1 MGEDRKWIALWRSL
15 IKFRCRRGK
24 AQTRK
29 SLRRKDKVLNF
40 IFRGNFVYCRFVGLC
55 VLHSPIFILSIF
67 YKGMSKMILDKIAEI
82 NGSINSV
89 VWGTFGLALLIGTGI
104 IVTLC
109 TKVFQI
115 SHIGLWF
122 KNTLGSMFKKDVIK
136 HRKEKGTISPFQA
149 LCTALAATVGTGN
162 IAGVAAAIC
171 IGGAGAVFWMWVAA
185 FFGMM
190 TNFAENTLGIYFRRK
205 NADGEWSGGAMYYLQ
220 DGLGGYT
227 YKDDNSKASFKN
239 LGKILAILFCIFAML
254 ASFGIGSMGQ
264 VNKIVANVAAAFDVK
279 ALSSIEV
286 FGGISLYNIIIG
298 VVIMALTAIITLG
311 GVKRIANV
319 AEKIV
324 PFMVVLFVLGSL
336 VIIGINYSAI
346 IPAFK
351 AIFVNAFSPEAF
363 VGGGIGAVIGKVVTQ
378 GFKRGVFSN
387 EAGLGSSV
395 MVHSNSSI
403 KEPVKQ
409 GMWGIF
415 EVFADTMIVCTMT
428 ALVVLT
434 SGGLNG
440 GVFNAKTGEIA
451 EGFTD
456 ATLVGGAFNEV
467 FGWGNIGQ
475 KFVAI
480 AMFLFAFT
488 TVLGWSHYGSK
499 AWEYLFGAKTT
510 VIFRIIHVCT
520 IIFGAVLT
528 SSLAWDISDTFNGLM
543 MIPNLIGVLFM
554 LPLVVKI
561 AKNYVDRKVKKK
573 DIKPILSYDPD
584 IQAEAEAAVL
594 NGEE

>member
-1 MGEDRKWIALWRSL
+1 M
-15 IKFRCRRGK
+15 
-24 AQTRK
+24 
-29 SLRRKDKVLNF
+29 
-40 IFRGNFVYCRFVGLC
+40 
-55 VLHSPIFILSIF
+55 SIF
-67 YKGMSKMILDKIAEI
+67 DKIANV
-82 NGSINSV
+82 NGSVNSV

-109 TKVFQI
+109 TKVFQV
-115 SHIGLWF
+115 SHIGHWF
-122 KNTLGSMFKKDVIK
+122 KNTLGSLFKKDVIK

-171 IGGAGAVFWMWVAA
+171 IGGAGAVFWMWIAA

-190 TNFAENTLGIYFRRK
+190 TNFAENALGIYFRRK
-205 NADGEWSGGAMYYLQ
+205 NSEGEWSGGAMYYLE

-227 YKDDNSKASFKN
+227 YKDGNGKLGFKG
-239 LGKILAILFCIFAML
+239 LGKILAVLFCIFTML

-264 VNKIVANVAAAFDVK
+264 VNKIVANVSAAFDVS
-279 ALSSIEV
+279 ALSSVSV
-286 FGGISLYNIIIG
+286 FEGVSLYNIVLGVIIM
-298 VVIMALTAIITLG
+298 ILTAVITLG

-324 PFMVVLFVLGSL
+324 PLMGVLFVTGSL
-336 VIIGINYSAI
+336 VVIAINYEAVV
-346 IPAFK
+346 PALK
-351 AIFVNAFSPEAF
+351 AIFVNAFKPQSF
-363 VGGGIGAVIGKVVTQ
+363 VGGGIGGVIVAMTN

-395 MVHSNSSI
+395 MVHSNSSV

-415 EVFADTMIVCTMT
+415 EVFADTMVVCTMT

-440 GVFNAKTGEIA
+440 GVFNAQTGKVA
-451 EGFTD
+451 EGLSD

-467 FGWGNIGQ
+467 FSWGDIGQ
-475 KFVAI
+475 RFVAI

-499 AWEYLFGAKTT
+499 AWEYLFGSKTT
-510 VIFRIIHVCT
+510 FIFRIIHVCT

-554 LPLVVKI
+554 IPLVI
-561 AKNYVDRKVKKK
+561 RITKNYIDRNIKHKDVK
-573 DIKPILSYDPD
+573 PMLSAFDELND
-584 IQAEAEAAVL
+584 EQSEQITAEIVE
-594 NGEE
+594 

>member
-1 MGEDRKWIALWRSL
+1 
-15 IKFRCRRGK
+15 
-24 AQTRK
+24 
-29 SLRRKDKVLNF
+29 
-40 IFRGNFVYCRFVGLC
+40 
-55 VLHSPIFILSIF
+55 
-67 YKGMSKMILDKIAEI
+67 MILDKITEI
-82 NGSINSV
+82 NNSINGV
-89 VWGTFGLALLIGTGI
+89 VWGIFGLALLIGTGI
-104 IVTLC
+104 IVTVC
-109 TKVFQI
+109 TKFFQVT
-115 SHIGLWF
+115 HVTTWW
-122 KNTLGSMFKKDVIK
+122 KNTIGSMFSKEVLK

-190 TNFAENTLGIYFRRK
+190 TNFAENALGIYFRRK
-205 NADGEWSGGAMYYLQ
+205 NEQGEWSGGAMYYLQ
-220 DGLGGYT
+220 DGLGAKKGC
-227 YKDDNSKASFKN
+227 KWI
-239 LGKILAILFCIFAML
+239 GRILAVLFCIFAML

-264 VNKIVANVAAAFDVK
+264 VNKIVANVAAAFDVQ

-286 FGGISLYNIIIG
+286 MSGVSLYNIILG
-298 VVIMALTAIITLG
+298 ALIMVLTAVITLG

-324 PFMVVLFVLGSL
+324 PFMVVAFVIGSL
-336 VIIGINYSAI
+336 VIIGINYNAI

-351 AIFVNAFSPEAF
+351 AIFVNAFQPESF
-363 VGGGIGAVIGKVVTQ
+363 VGGGIGGVIIAMTN

-415 EVFADTMIVCTMT
+415 EVFADTMVVCTMT

-434 SGGLNG
+434 SGGLEG
-440 GVFNAKTGEIA
+440 GVFNVVTGEIK
-451 EGFTD
+451 EGLSD

-475 KFVAI
+475 RFVAI

-510 VIFRIIHVCT
+510 FIFRIIHVCT

-543 MIPNLIGVLFM
+543 MIPNLIGVLVM

-561 AKNYVDRKVKKK
+561 TKNYVNRRIKGK
-573 DIKPILSYDPD
+573 DEKPMLSYDPK
-584 IQAEAEAAVL
+584 IQAEAEAHL
-594 NGEE
+594 DEE

>member
-1 MGEDRKWIALWRSL
+1 ME
-15 IKFRCRRGK
+15 
-24 AQTRK
+24 
-29 SLRRKDKVLNF
+29 NF
-40 IFRGNFVYCRFVGLC
+40 MQQVTDV
-55 VLHSPIFILSIF
+55 
-67 YKGMSKMILDKIAEI
+67 
-82 NGSINSV
+82 NGAVNGV
-89 VWGTFGLALLIGTGI
+89 VWGPFGLFLLIGTGI
-104 IVTLC
+104 LMTIV
-109 TKVFQI
+109 TKVFQV
-115 SHIGLWF
+115 SHIKHWW
-122 KNTLGSMFKKDVIK
+122 KKTIGSLFTKKVMS
-136 HRKEKGTISPFQA
+136 HVEEKGTISPFQA

-162 IAGVAAAIC
+162 IAGVAAAIA

-190 TNFAENTLGIYFRRK
+190 TNYSENVLGIFYRRK
-205 NADGEWSGGAMYYLQ
+205 NSEKEWSGGAMYYLQ
-220 DGLGGYT
+220 DGLGG
-227 YKDDNSKASFKN
+227 KKGCKWI
-239 LGKILAILFCIFAML
+239 GKVLAVLFCCFTLL

-264 VNKIVANVAAAFDVK
+264 VNKIVANVAAAFEIP
-279 ALSSIEV
+279 ALSSV
-286 FGGISLYNIIIG
+286 QVVDGVNLYSLIIG
-298 VVIMALTAIITLG
+298 VIIMILVAVITIG

-336 VIIGINYSAI
+336 VIIGINYQAI

-363 VGGGIGAVIGKVVTQ
+363 VGGGIGGVIIAMTN

-395 MVHSNSSI
+395 MVHSNSNV
-403 KEPVKQ
+403 KEPVQQ

-415 EVFADTMIVCTMT
+415 EVFADTMVVCTMT

-440 GVFNAKTGEIA
+440 GVFNAQTGEIA
-451 EGFTD
+451 AGYTD
-456 ATLVGGAFNEV
+456 ATLVGGAFNTILP
-467 FGWGNIGQ
+467 WGGLGA
-475 KFVAI
+475 KFIAV

-510 VIFRIIHVCT
+510 IIFKIIHVIT
-520 IIFGAVLT
+520 VVFGAVLT

-543 MIPNLIGVLFM
+543 MIPNLIGVVVLF
-554 LPLVVKI
+554 PLVMKI
-561 AKNYVDRKVKKK
+561 TKNYVDRRLRGK
-573 DIKPILSYDPD
+573 DVSPLLSYDPQT
-584 IQAEAEAAVL
+584 QAMMETHPDD
-594 NGEE
+594 

>member
-1 MGEDRKWIALWRSL
+1 MEEFFKWITDVN
-15 IKFRCRRGK
+15 GK
-24 AQTRK
+24 
-29 SLRRKDKVLNF
+29 
-40 IFRGNFVYCRFVGLC
+40 
-55 VLHSPIFILSIF
+55 
-67 YKGMSKMILDKIAEI
+67 I
-82 NGSINSV
+82 NGF
-89 VWGTFGLALLIGTGI
+89 VWGWFGLILLIGTGI
-104 IVTLC
+104 FTTCL
-109 TKVFQI
+109 TKWFQI
-115 SHIGLWF
+115 SHLKTWW
-122 KNTLGSMFKKDVIK
+122 KNTIGSLFKKNVIG

-171 IGGAGAVFWMWVAA
+171 VGGAGAVFWMWVAA

-190 TNFAENTLGIYFRRK
+190 TNYAENVLGIYFRRK
-205 NADGEWSGGAMYYLQ
+205 NSEGEWSGGAMYYLQ
-220 DGLGGYT
+220 DGLGGYA
-227 YKDDNSKASFKN
+227 YRDKNSKVGFQG
-239 LGKILAILFCIFAML
+239 LGKILAILFCIFTML

-264 VNKIVANVAAAFDVK
+264 VNKIVANVASAFDME
-279 ALSSIEV
+279 ALSSIHLFADV
-286 FGGISLYNIIIG
+286 SLYELLLGVIIMI
-298 VVIMALTAIITLG
+298 LTAVITLG

-324 PFMVVLFVLGSL
+324 PFMVVLFVAGSL
-336 VIIGINYSAI
+336 VIIGVNYNSI
-346 IPAFK
+346 LPALK
-351 AIFVNAFSPEAF
+351 AIFVNAFQPEAF
-363 VGGGIGAVIGKVVTQ
+363 VGGGIGGVIVAMTN

-395 MVHSNSSI
+395 MVHSNSSVR
-403 KEPVKQ
+403 EPVKQ

-440 GVFNAKTGEIA
+440 GVFNISTGAVA
-451 EGFTD
+451 EGLTD

-467 FGWGNIGQ
+467 FSWGNIGA
-475 KFVAI
+475 KFVAV

-510 VIFRIIHVCT
+510 VIFRIIHVGT
-520 IIFGAVLT
+520 ILFGAVLT

-561 AKNYVDRKVKKK
+561 TKNYVARKIKKQ
-573 DIKPILSYDPD
+573 DVAPILSYDET
-584 IQAEAEAAVL
+584 IQAESEAEMDK
-594 NGEE
+594 EE

>member
-1 MGEDRKWIALWRSL
+1 ME
-15 IKFRCRRGK
+15 KFLETV
-24 AQTRK
+24 A
-29 SLRRKDKVLNF
+29 
-40 IFRGNFVYCRFVGLC
+40 
-55 VLHSPIFILSIF
+55 SIN
-67 YKGMSKMILDKIAEI
+67 GEI
-82 NGSINSV
+82 NGV
-89 VWGTFGLALLIGTGI
+89 VWGIFGLALLIGTGI
-104 IVTLC
+104 IVTC
-109 TKVFQI
+109 STKFFQV
-115 SHIGLWF
+115 SHIGHWW
-122 KNTLGSMFKKDVIK
+122 KNTIGSLFKKDVIG
-136 HRKEKGTISPFQA
+136 HSKEKGSISPFQA

-171 IGGAGAVFWMWVAA
+171 VGGAGAVFWMWVAA

-190 TNFAENTLGIYFRRK
+190 TNFAENVLGMYYRRK
-205 NADGEWSGGAMYYLQ
+205 NSNDEWSGGAMYYLR
-220 DGLGGYT
+220 DGLGG
-227 YKDDNSKASFKN
+227 KKGCKWI
-239 LGKILAILFCIFAML
+239 GRVLAVLFCIFTML

-279 ALSSIEV
+279 AISSIIV
-286 FGGISLYNIIIG
+286 FGDISLYNVLIG
-298 VVIMALTAIITLG
+298 VVIMALTALITLG
-311 GVKRIANV
+311 GLKRIAAV

-336 VIIGINYSAI
+336 VIIGVNYNAI

-363 VGGGIGAVIGKVVTQ
+363 VGGGIGGVIVAMTN

-395 MVHSNSSI
+395 MVHSNSNI

-415 EVFADTMIVCTMT
+415 EVFADTMVVCTMT

-434 SGGLNG
+434 SGGLTT
-440 GVFNAKTGEIA
+440 GVFNIETGEIA
-451 EGFTD
+451 AGLTD
-456 ATLVGGAFNEV
+456 ATLVGGAFNAV
-467 FGWGNIGQ
+467 FPWGNIGQ
-475 KFVAI
+475 RFIAI

-510 VIFRIIHVCT
+510 VIFRIIHVIT
-520 IIFGAVLT
+520 VIFGAVLT

-543 MIPNLIGVLFM
+543 MVPNLIGVLV
-554 LPLVVKI
+554 LCPLVVKI
-561 AKNYVDRKVKKK
+561 AKNYIDRKIKNK
-573 DIKPILSYDPD
+573 DVAPVLSYDEQYNKLD
-584 IQAEAEAAVL
+584 
-594 NGEE
+594 EE